1 MDLPTYTN
9 IWRIEKRLYKIYDFR
24 LPIPLPI
31 GQIAV
36 FVAITV
42 PYVTALTLIGLPF
55 DHRLFWLYILPPD
68 VAT

>member
-24 LPIPLPI
+24 LPFPLPI

-36 FVAITV
+36 FVWQSPFRTSRRLSRLACPLT
-42 PYVTALTLIGLPF
+42 TACSGCTCC
-55 DHRLFWLYILPPD
+55 RRWL
-68 VAT
+68 